1 MNTRSKAR
9 ANQKERKIIE
19 KQRRIE
25 RKERFATRDKVVTPY
40 KLRSTM
46 GKKGDNSTK
55 ATHTRSKRNVESFEK
70 AEVAPIRLFSL
81 GEEDTSVDNEEI

>member
-40 KLRSTM
+40 K
-46 GKKGDNSTK
+46 
-55 ATHTRSKRNVESFEK
+55 
-70 AEVAPIRLFSL
+70 
-81 GEEDTSVDNEEI
+81 